1 MPAPGAPWAPS
12 VFAFPTLA
20 PQSGAKRGAA
30 ETMLIMGDTGG
41 RVFSTWSL
49 AVGVAF
55 GVCKGLPVP
64 DAMGSSASQGVAGGG
79 GCPLGPSEEPRPH

>member
-1 MPAPGAPWAPS
+1 
-12 VFAFPTLA
+12 
-20 PQSGAKRGAA
+20 
-30 ETMLIMGDTGG
+30 MLITGDTGG
-41 RVFSTWSL
+41 QVFSTWSP

-79 GCPLGPSEEPRPH
+79 GVPWARVRNHVPTAFPRALWGQPLVFLSHFLQP